1 MNQLE
6 KGSLTLYKYSVSF
19 RLSPADFSL
28 PQWILPAIIA
38 ALFSAILLALVG
50 ASLDWLLGPS

>member
-6 KGSLTLYKYSVSF
+6 KGSLTLCKYSVSF

-28 PQWILPAIIA
+28 QQWILPAIIA